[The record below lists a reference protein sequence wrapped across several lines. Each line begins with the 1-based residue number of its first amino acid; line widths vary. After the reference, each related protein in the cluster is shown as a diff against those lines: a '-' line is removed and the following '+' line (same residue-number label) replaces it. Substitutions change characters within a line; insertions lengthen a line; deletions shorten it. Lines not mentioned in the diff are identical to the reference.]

1 LTVIDYEAR
10 NMAKEASAR
19 MDTHEEVC
27 AERWGHAKKTMDAIL
42 RVLAWGTAGLIG
54 SMGSLI
60 VWLATHPH

>member
-1 LTVIDYEAR
+1 
-10 NMAKEASAR
+10 MAKEASAR